1 MRRSPSRTTWLSTLG
16 WLALVAAVLLPAL
29 VSAQS
34 HTLQVTLRDSSGA
47 ALVGVSLS
55 VRTENGEELARQIS
69 GSDGAAHFEGLSGVV
84 RVLVEGQPRGGPR
97 LYQLGD
103 DAQGMRL
110 DLNQAAL
117 LLTLNLRAEPDGL
130 VLPDPAT
137 MLTLEEG
144 GPLVVDASPIPTAAL
159 ATPAPLPTV
168 RRTAITP
175 SGNGSPEG
183 EPPPQATWVP
193 PVTLLIIVVAAIVLR
208 LVQKLRS
215 TR

>member
-130 VLPDPAT
+130 VLPDPA
-137 MLTLEEG
+137 
-144 GPLVVDASPIPTAAL
+144 L